1 MEPTENVSRVQKG
14 EGADMILEQGYVT
27 EREEPAMMDPDW
39 CKEYLAQVNDEL
51 RLRTVA
57 PRGALKLFHYYM
69 GPGSIIYDP
78 KRFTAEQAKD
88 VLQKALGF
96 AK

>member
-1 MEPTENVSRVQKG
+1 MEPTENVTREQKA
-14 EGADMILEQGYVT
+14 EGANLILEQGYVT
-27 EREEPAMMDPDW
+27 ERDEPAMMDAGW
-39 CKEYLAQVNDEL
+39 CHEYLEQINDEL

-57 PRGALKLFHYYM
+57 PRGTLALYHYYM
-69 GPGSIIYDP
+69 GPGSIIFDP
-78 KRFTAEQAKD
+78 ARFTAAQAKA